1 MEAAASAGRVYE
13 MSANSKKTN
22 DSNFQQQQSTSSSQI
37 AQEQLPY
44 LQNLWAMASGMGG
57 QAGYASAAAQA
68 GAQQALPGLQAGMQN
83 LTGLMNPNS
92 QIAQQQ
98 ASLQAGL
105 GQMFREE
112 LMPSMQSNAI
122 AAGGF
127 GGGRQGV
134 AEGVAAGQ
142 MAQAYTQGLGDITA
156 RANQQALGAAGM
168 MPGMSQALAEATYGS
183 LYGGDKGMSILGQL
197 AGIIGGPTVTQQ
209 SQSSGSGWG
218 TGKSSG
224 WGFGV

>member
-1 MEAAASAGRVYE
+1 
-13 MSANSKKTN
+13 
-22 DSNFQQQQSTSSSQI
+22 
-37 AQEQLPY
+37 
-44 LQNLWAMASGMGG
+44 
-57 QAGYASAAAQA
+57 
-68 GAQQALPGLQAGMQN
+68 
-83 LTGLMNPNS
+83 MNPNS
-92 QIAQQQ
+92 PIAQQQ

-122 AAGGF
+122 AAGGV

-168 MPGMSQALAEATYGS
+168 MPGRSQALAEATYGS

-209 SQSSGSGWG
+209 SQSSGRCWG